1 MARQT
6 ERIITRKRR
15 LSNAPPMTSIEAS
28 TASLAVSHSGLG
40 PLLARHARSVSNAPM
55 PNTLLSDTRHR
66 HRPLNASMANV
77 EAVASPQGTKRTRDD
92 VEAEDAAQNTN
103 TANQDDE
110 SKHATT
116 PTTTKA
122 CQNSCRN
129 AQCFQ
134 CFWYPGPSREPE
146 GLGLSLARPTAREA
160 LCIATAPQRAPLEI
174 ES

>member
-1 MARQT
+1 MNVEGGKANRENNHKETQTVQRPANDIDRSFYRESGRESFRARPVFSATCTVGEQCADA
-6 ERIITRKRR
+6 E
-15 LSNAPPMTSIEAS
+15 
-28 TASLAVSHSGLG
+28 HSFVW
-40 PLLARHARSVSNAPM
+40 S
-55 PNTLLSDTRHR
+55 TRHR

-103 TANQDDE
+103 TATQDDDG
-110 SKHATT
+110 KHATT

-134 CFWYPGPSREPE
+134 
-146 GLGLSLARPTAREA
+146 
-160 LCIATAPQRAPLEI
+160 
-174 ES
+174 